1 MRRITAYFFLFVYL
15 FANTELHQLAKVGAF
30 VAHFAEHQKE
40 DKDIT
45 LIEFIQIHYFSR
57 NVMDADYEQDM
68 KLPFKTTD
76 CINFSPTH
84 TLPLPV
90 FFTLQQVFFIESA
103 GLPLYDQS
111 ALPSSRLADIWQ
123 PPKAC

>member
-1 MRRITAYFFLFVYL
+1 MRRLSAYLFLLVYL
-15 FANTELHQLAKVGAF
+15 FANTELHELAKVGAF

-40 DKDIT
+40 NKDIT
-45 LIEFIQIHYFSR
+45 LIEFVKIHYLSG

-76 CINFSPTH
+76 CSNSSPTH
-84 TLPLPV
+84 TIPLPV
-90 FFTLQQVFFIESA
+90 FFVFQPDVLIKSA

-111 ALPSSRLADIWQ
+111 ALPSSHLADIWQ